1 LKQSEDECEDD
12 RGGDRAPGHG
22 QEQRDDLQAEQP
34 DIVQSRTPARQV
46 ERMRND
52 AQEQEVPE
60 LVAIGEEAAEFELI
74 ARTRA
79 LKLSEDECED
89 DRGGDRA
96 PGHGQEQRD
105 DLQAE
110 QPDIVQSRTPARQVE
125 RMRNDAQEQEVP
137 ELVAIGEEAAEFE
150 LIARTR
156 AQKLR

>member
-1 LKQSEDECEDD
+1 EVSGSHAQLKQSEDECEDD

-60 LVAIGEEAAEFELI
+60 LAAIGEEAAEI
-74 ARTRA
+74 
-79 LKLSEDECED
+79 
-89 DRGGDRA
+89 
-96 PGHGQEQRD
+96 
-105 DLQAE
+105 
-110 QPDIVQSRTPARQVE
+110 
-125 RMRNDAQEQEVP
+125 
-137 ELVAIGEEAAEFE
+137 E

-156 AQKLR
+156 AQKLRDVLGVPHRIDDNGGQSPTTASRQDPAQ